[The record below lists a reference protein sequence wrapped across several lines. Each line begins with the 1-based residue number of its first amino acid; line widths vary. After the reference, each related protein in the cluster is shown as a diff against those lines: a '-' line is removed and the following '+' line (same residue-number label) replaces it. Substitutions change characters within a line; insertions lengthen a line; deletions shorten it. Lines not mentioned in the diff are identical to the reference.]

1 LENDESRHTR
11 LTTALQGTALE
22 TVPFDLHLT
31 YSHFTMDVV
40 LKRLL
45 PPEIVAPVAFEVA
58 GNIAHFNLRDEML
71 PFKELIGQVVRD
83 KNPRIRTV
91 VNKVGQIANQFR
103 TFPLEVIG
111 GEPRF
116 DVDVSESGCRFQF
129 DFSRV
134 YWNSRLQA
142 EHERIISLC
151 RNGDVVYDMF
161 AGVGPFA
168 VPTAKKGCV
177 VFGNDL
183 NPESYKALIHNRAL
197 NKVRDSALT
206 ALNLDARDFVRQ
218 YVVPQ
223 AKAQSHILMNLPAL
237 GPDFCDCFRGVFH
250 ARAAEAA
257 TAVMPMV
264 HCYGFTKQADY
275 RADMRQ
281 RICEAM
287 ECDSLPDDT
296 HYQLV
301 REVAP
306 EKLMI
311 CVSFRLPL
319 DVATAEPTTPS
330 AKKRRTTADLNEEE
344 TMD

>member
-1 LENDESRHTR
+1 LAASRASTSR
-11 LTTALQGTALE
+11 SPSRA
-22 TVPFDLHLT
+22 
-31 YSHFTMDVV
+31 
-40 LKRLL
+40 
-45 PPEIVAPVAFEVA
+45 VAF
-58 GNIAHFNLRDEML
+58 NS
-71 PFKELIGQVVRD
+71 
-83 KNPRIRTV
+83 T
-91 VNKVGQIANQFR
+91 
-103 TFPLEVIG
+103 
-111 GEPRF
+111 
-116 DVDVSESGCRFQF
+116 
-129 DFSRV
+129 FSRV

-151 RNGDVVYDMF
+151 RNKHDVVYDMF

-177 VFGNDL
+177 VYGNDL

-197 NKVRDSALT
+197 NKVRDTALT

-218 YVVPQ
+218 YVKPQ
-223 AKAQSHILMNLPAL
+223 ARRNRTFLMNLPAL

-250 ARAAEAA
+250 ASSPPTA

-311 CVSFRLPL
+311 CVSFRLPR

>member
-1 LENDESRHTR
+1 
-11 LTTALQGTALE
+11 
-22 TVPFDLHLT
+22 
-31 YSHFTMDVV
+31 MDVV

-45 PPEIVAPVAFEVA
+45 PPDIVAPVSFEVA
-58 GNIAHFNLRDEML
+58 GNIAHFNLRDEVL

-91 VNKVGQIANQFR
+91 VNKVGSIANQFR

-116 DVDVSESGCRFQF
+116 DVEVSESHCRFQF

-142 EHERIISLC
+142 EHERIVALLNKHDI
-151 RNGDVVYDMF
+151 VYDMF

-168 VPTAKKGCV
+168 VPAAKKGCLV
-177 VFGNDL
+177 YGNDL

-197 NKVRDSALT
+197 NKVRDTALH
-206 ALNLDARDFVRQ
+206 ALNLDARDFVAQ
-218 YVVPQ
+218 YVKPQ
-223 AKAQSHILMNLPAL
+223 RATQSHILMNLPAL

-250 ARAAEAA
+250 NQLAADA
-257 TAVMPMV
+257 TVVMPIV

-275 RADMRQ
+275 RADMSR

-287 ECDSLPDDT
+287 ECDALPADT
-296 HYQLV
+296 HYELV

-311 CVSFRLPL
+311 CVSFRLPRE
-319 DVATAEPTTPS
+319 VATAEPTTPS